1 MPAIDYRAARSQIR
15 LAEVLDLLDFR
26 PCQRCA
32 DQVRGRCPVHE
43 SRSARSRSFTAHLG
57 KRVWHCFTCGASG
70 NALDLWVAV
79 TRQPVYAAVLDLY
92 TRLGRDVPW
101 LPAASHQV
109 YQREKSTMPEP

>member
-1 MPAIDYRAARSQIR
+1 MPGIDYRAARSQLR
-15 LAEVLDLLDFR
+15 LAEVLDLLGFE
-26 PCQRCA
+26 PCERRG

-57 KRVWHCFTCGASG
+57 KHAWHCFSCGASG

-101 LPAASHQV
+101 LPSSRRVCQ
-109 YQREKSTMPEP
+109 QERSTMPEP